1 MVGAAF
7 AACLLSIGVADGA
20 TATSAQQHPD
30 APRDGRVEGSARGPQ
45 LDIAKTVNPNP
56 MTVGAEAEYVITVTN
71 SGDTDA
77 ADVVVTDQLDSAV
90 QPGDL
95 PADCSADGRTVTC
108 GGEGTTVPAGESVRF
123 TVPVTTSSDLADGTN
138 IVNSAT
144 VDSATPGASGDSTRL
159 VAQARTLTNVVI
171 TKDGPATVS
180 PDGTVTYTLTTTNQG
195 PSDAVD
201 VTLQDATNGQLTTIE
216 SASSVCDSGGL
227 TVTCPLGTL
236 EPGQSEVVTIML
248 SVTPDVPVGTVIP
261 NCAEMYTGTRQT
273 TTEDDRSCVETNVTP
288 TDPTDPPTDPT
299 DPPTDPTDPPTGPTE
314 PPTEPTEP
322 TDHPDEP
329 KPPKPDPGDLPTAP
343 EPTPNDGHL
352 PVTG

>member
-1 MVGAAF
+1 MARTVRAPCPAPSVL

-20 TATSAQQHPD
+20 TATSAQQ
-30 APRDGRVEGSARGPQ
+30 RSEGSARSPQ
-45 LDIAKTVNPNP
+45 LDITKTVNPNP

-138 IVNSAT
+138 IANSAT
-144 VDSATPGASGDSTRL
+144 VDSSTPGASGDSTRL
-159 VAQARTLTNVVI
+159 VSQARTLTNVAI

-180 PDGTVTYTLTTTNQG
+180 PDGTITYTLTTTNQG

-227 TVTCPLGTL
+227 TVTCPLGTP
-236 EPGQSEVVTIML
+236 EPGQSEVVTITL
-248 SVTPDVPVGTVIP
+248 RVNPDVPVGTVIP
-261 NCAEMYTGTRQT
+261 NCAEMYTGTRRT

-299 DPPTDPTDPPTGPTE
+299 
-314 PPTEPTEP
+314 EP
-322 TDHPDEP
+322 TDHPEKP

-343 EPTPNDGHL
+343 EPTSNDGHL